1 LSIRS
6 VSASIRGC
14 HPWQIDRATA
24 ASTAVNIP
32 VAGLPFHRRR
42 EMRRVLG
49 GAVLVATLAFAAPL
63 EAQEQNKDDVQ
74 FKTSALEL
82 TFNGRVQ
89 VQAGTSSCSEFP
101 IPDDSACAEQ
111 VPASDLFLRRVRL
124 TVSGKIND
132 MIDFRIQ
139 PDYNKV
145 DKLSLKDAWGRFT
158 FSKAFRLKAGH
169 FKRPF
174 DGFVLVS
181 STETLTVER
190 EIAIRGLETVIA
202 PSLTGFTTLFDL
214 SDRDV
219 GVELSGSTGDGLFSY
234 WVGGFTG
241 NSDLKFQDSNSSKQ
255 FIGRGQL
262 EFDAGPKQLKVAAA
276 AAATDA
282 SYESVTEGM
291 QSRYYYNYEL
301 YAEWGDFGL
310 GPHAQLGFVIGDNPL
325 QNQAGGIIDLE
336 AGDEF
341 ASMATWQAIV
351 SWKFAVGSGN
361 MALEPVFRV
370 TWADGNT
377 DLDQNEV
384 WGFTPGVQIFFYKR
398 NKLAL
403 NWDFANPTSDALRG
417 ENSFKARVQFHF

>member
-1 LSIRS
+1 
-6 VSASIRGC
+6 
-14 HPWQIDRATA
+14 
-24 ASTAVNIP
+24 
-32 VAGLPFHRRR
+32 
-42 EMRRVLG
+42 MRRLTVL
-49 GAVLVATLAFAAPL
+49 AVAALTPVMAAPL
-63 EAQEQNKDDVQ
+63 QAQEDPEGDVK
-74 FKTSALEL
+74 FKSGAVEL

-89 VQAGTSSCSEFP
+89 VQFGSSSCDEFP
-101 IPDDSACAEQ
+101 VPENSACDEQ
-111 VPASDLFLRRVRL
+111 VPATDLFLRRVRF

-132 MIDFRIQ
+132 KIDFRIQ

-145 DKLSLKDAWGRFT
+145 DQVGLKDAWGRFT
-158 FSKAFRLKAGH
+158 FGKAARLKVGH

-174 DGFVLVS
+174 DEFVLIS

-190 EIAIRGLETVIA
+190 EVAIRGLETVIA

-214 SDRDV
+214 SDRDI
-219 GVELSGSTGDGLFSY
+219 GVELSGSTNNGLFTY

-255 FIGRGQL
+255 FVGRGQFA
-262 EFDAGPKQLKVAAA
+262 FDAGPKRLKLIGA

-282 SYESVTEGM
+282 GYESVTEGM
-291 QSRYYYNYEL
+291 KSKYYYNYEL

-310 GPHAQLGFVIGDNPL
+310 GPHAQFGFVFGDNPL
-325 QNQAGGIIDLE
+325 RNPANEVIDLE

-341 ASMATWQAIV
+341 ASMSTWQGIV
-351 SWKFAVGSGN
+351 SWKFRVGSGD
-361 MALEPVFRV
+361 MALEPLLRV

-377 DLDQNEV
+377 DVADNEV
-384 WGFTPGVQIFFYKR
+384 LSFTPGLQIFFYKK

-403 NWDFANPTSDALRG
+403 NWDFANPTSDTLRS